1 MGFNTGTIE
10 NEYAEVTE
18 HWSPRFI
25 ADLNGQSVKLAK
37 VNGQLAW
44 HSHRDEDE
52 LFLIWKVS
60 LTIEYRDTPR
70 HDMKIATLEMH

>member
-10 NEYAEVTE
+10 TEYAEVTE
-18 HWSPRFI
+18 HWSPRVI

-37 VNGQLAW
+37 VQGQLAW

-52 LFLIWKVS
+52 LFLIWKG
-60 LTIEYRDTPR
+60 R
-70 HDMKIATLEMH
+70 